1 MLEEERGKLMPLP
14 LKEFEAYAEVEAV
27 VGSGLT
33 FRHDTTKYSVPQEYI
48 GKTVALRVTSYRIE
62 AWYKGV
68 LICSHERPFN
78 KGDHQYMPE
87 HYLPLLE
94 KRPRAIPNAAPLKYG
109 VMPPELERFRKLCQA
124 KDKYEQLCNVLLLG
138 REVDAEALLRAV
150 DYANRT
156 GSPTLDSVRFYLEA
170 YSLGDAKGRSCEVPA
185 GEIAVDKP
193 RFEDYDALFMETGD
207 ADD

>member
-1 MLEEERGKLMPLP
+1 MPLP
-14 LKEFEAYAEVEAV
+14 LKTFESYAETEAL

-48 GKTVALRVTSYRIE
+48 GKTVMLRVTSYRVE
-62 AWYKGV
+62 AWHKGV
-68 LICSHERPFN
+68 LVCAHERPFN
-78 KGDHQYMPE
+78 KGDHQYLPE

-109 VMPPELERFRKLCQA
+109 VLPPELERFRKLCQA

-138 REVDAEALLRAV
+138 RSVDAEVLLRAV

-156 GSPTLDSVRFYLEA
+156 GSPTFESVRFYLEA
-170 YSLGDAKGRSCEVPA
+170 HKVDSVQRESPIVPA

-193 RFEDYDALFMETGD
+193 CFEDYDAVFMEEGD
-207 ADD
+207 TDE